1 MPDPSRSREEGSG
14 VAPVENVLDKALMPA
29 EPIPPKAPLPLSLIS
44 STTLIVVTPAK
55 VAESKGLTP
64 PELAIKKRTVPFDS
78 VSVTKADPDPENPKP
93 EMDETASTRAQA
105 QETAKEMSVS

>member
-29 EPIPPKAPLPLSLIS
+29 EPIPPKVPLPLSLIS
-44 STTLIVVTPAK
+44 STTLIVVTPVK

-64 PELAIKKRTVPFDS
+64 PELKFTESTVPFDS
-78 VSVTKADPDPENPKP
+78 VSVTEADPDPVNPKP
-93 EMDETASTRAQA
+93 EMNDSASTRSQA
-105 QETAKEMSVS
+105 QETAKEMSVC